1 MCAGGYVLQDELR
14 MNQSQS
20 KSYDAVVFD
29 VLRVSPEDF
38 AVRSFVTWQICL
50 VYDCFVVFDTAR
62 PHMTYIV
69 LVGR

>member
-1 MCAGGYVLQDELR
+1 

-38 AVRSFVTWQICL
+38 AVRSSRCKVAYYVIILLFLTL
-50 VYDCFVVFDTAR
+50 
-62 PHMTYIV
+62 IV
-69 LVGR
+69 SDQGEYPAC